1 MGKETERHFLTE
13 TVTHRPASSGNGKK
27 KAFASVITIT
37 NSASVLDEVMVM
49 TYFKT
54 SCKMNKIYTGY

>member
-1 MGKETERHFLTE
+1 M
-13 TVTHRPASSGNGKK
+13 GKK

-37 NSASVLDEVMVM
+37 NSVSVLDEVMVM